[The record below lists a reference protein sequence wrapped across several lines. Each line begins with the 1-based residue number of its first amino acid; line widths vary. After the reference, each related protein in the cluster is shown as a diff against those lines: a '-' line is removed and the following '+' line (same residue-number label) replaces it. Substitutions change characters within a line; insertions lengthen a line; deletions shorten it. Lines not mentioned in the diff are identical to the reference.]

1 MIMSTTPPGSHRLR
15 FSEKLAYSFG
25 DFASSMFWKLFS
37 MFLLFFYTDIFGLS
51 AAAVGTMFLV
61 TRIWDALNDPMMG
74 MIADRT
80 HSRWGKFRPYLLFVA
95 VPFAIIGILTFTVPD
110 LDANGKLI
118 YAYVTYTLMM
128 MVYTAVNVPY
138 ASLMGVMTAD
148 SGERTSLA
156 SYRFIGAFS
165 GGLFV
170 TATANYLVDYFGKSG
185 GQASGYQWTVA
196 VYAVLAAV
204 FFILTFSGTRER
216 LKPPQDEQSTLKED
230 LRDILR
236 NRPWF
241 IMLGAAISVLIFNS
255 LRDGSIL
262 FYFKYYIQDQ
272 QVNLFGQTYTF
283 TQGELASY
291 YMSIWLGTNII
302 GVLLAKPVTARI
314 GKKKTFLLSVVL
326 SALLSFA
333 LFFLQ
338 PHQLGLIF
346 LLNVLIG
353 ISAGIVLP
361 IIWSMYADIAD
372 YSEWE
377 TGRRATGLI
386 FSSSSMSQ
394 KFGWTLGGAL
404 SGWLLAAYGFQ
415 ANVAQSDEAL
425 LGIRLMMSVFAGVG
439 ALLAAGFIYFYRLD
453 EDLMKKVGA
462 ELEQRR
468 GTEN

>member
-1 MIMSTTPPGSHRLR
+1 MSTTPAGSNRLP
-15 FSEKLAYSFG
+15 FSEKIAYSFG

-37 MFLLFFYTDIFGLS
+37 MFLLFFYTDIFGIS

-74 MIADRT
+74 LIADRT

-95 VPFAIIGILTFTVPD
+95 VPFAIIGVLTFTVPD
-110 LDANGKLI
+110 LGANGKLI

-170 TATANYLVDYFGKSG
+170 TATANYLVEYFGKSG
-185 GQASGYQWTVA
+185 GPASGYQWTVA
-196 VYAVLAAV
+196 VYAVLAAAL
-204 FFILTFSGTRER
+204 FIVTFAGTKER
-216 LKPPQDEQSTLKED
+216 LKPAQEQQSTLKAD
-230 LRDILR
+230 LRDIAR
-236 NRPWF
+236 NGPWF

-272 QVNLFGQTYTF
+272 QIDLFGKTYAF

-291 YMSIWLGTNII
+291 YMSIWLGTNIL
-302 GVLLAKPVTARI
+302 GVLLAEPVSARI

-326 SALLSFA
+326 SAVLSFA

-372 YSEWE
+372 YSEWK

-394 KFGWTLGGAL
+394 KFGWTIGGAL

-415 ANVAQSDEAL
+415 ANVAQSEEAL

-453 EDLMKKVGA
+453 EGLMKRVGD
-462 ELEQRR
+462 ELEERR
-468 GTEN
+468 GAKN